1 MVNTRFTRCPF
12 NPLGITQQFYFPCRQ
27 LSDPVPEQTAHSIQ
41 NISYMDS
48 VMQRIVFKV
57 LPHIA

>member
-1 MVNTRFTRCPF
+1 MQTGGQNE
-12 NPLGITQQFYFPCRQ
+12 QFYFPCRQ

-41 NISYMDS
+41 HISYMGS